1 MTWALTGID
10 HRRGKLKPSQ
20 SKRFYVEP
28 GLSQSLATFRLLEWN
43 KYLLLV
49 FFTSGNLPVSND
61 IREFWIVLP
70 VDGRVTNW
78 IVFFL
83 PLLRRQGSKLTVP
96 KTNVW
101 TQKNNRLSLI
111 SSSRNLSNIL
121 FDPVSRQGTV
131 IDWFVFSLIYIK
143 FASKTWK

>member
-1 MTWALTGID
+1 MGTYRNRPD
-10 HRRGKLKPSQ
+10 RRGKLKPSQ
-20 SKRFYVEP
+20 SKIRDFKLNPVGP
-28 GLSQSLATFRLLEWN
+28 KISFAWIKWISFDCL
-43 KYLLLV
+43 
-49 FFTSGNLPVSND
+49 FTSGNLPVSND
-61 IREFWIVLP
+61 IREFWIILS

-83 PLLRRQGSKLTVP
+83 PLLRRQGSKLRFP
-96 KTNVW
+96 K
-101 TQKNNRLSLI
+101 QMFELKKNRLSLI

-143 FASKTWK
+143 FASKT